1 MATTI
6 LPDVPVYCFA
16 PVEDAE
22 IGMQQIRIFVEGM
35 DTSIGTSLIVLG
47 IDEAMAIAD
56 KLNRPLGW
64 TRQTW
69 TAFAAKCM
77 PGGDAAPD

>member
-1 MATTI
+1 MATTT

-35 DTSIGTSLIVLG
+35 DTAIGTSLIVLG

-56 KLNRPLGW
+56 KLNRPLGR

-77 PGGDAAPD
+77 PDGGAVPD

>member
-1 MATTI
+1 MATTT

-35 DTSIGTSLIVLG
+35 DTTIGTSLIVLG
-47 IDEAMAIAD
+47 IDEAMATAD
-56 KLNRPLGW
+56 RLNRPLGW
-64 TRQTW
+64 TRETW

-77 PGGDAAPD
+77 PGGGAAPD